1 VRAEL
6 LKVRSMPTPLWC
18 LIAVCVS
25 ALLGLGAVWQWGL
38 GSDLVAFD
46 VAIGFPLEIA
56 SVVFGAWIFGV
67 EYGQNTQRRTLTA
80 DPRRFR
86 LFVSKFVVALVLV
99 TLVTV
104 AIHLIAL
111 PLYGIAADRHGD
123 SIAIADYRELVLSS
137 LISNLAYV
145 ILGGALVL
153 ITASMAGG
161 VTAALVFIFVVDSVL
176 SAVPSVGDYTF
187 GVALNDV
194 LAGIRPSA
202 DGLFGGSVNSTVE
215 AAGILT
221 AWLVALA
228 GLGWL
233 RLWRG
238 DVK

>member
-1 VRAEL
+1 
-6 LKVRSMPTPLWC
+6 MPTPLWC

-25 ALLGLGAVWQWGL
+25 TLLGLGAVWQWGL
-38 GSDLVAFD
+38 GSDLGAFD
-46 VAIGFPLEIA
+46 IAIGFPMAIA

-104 AIHLIAL
+104 AVHLIAL
-111 PLYGIAADRHGD
+111 PLYEIVADRHGD
-123 SIAIADYRELVLSS
+123 SVAIADYRDLV
-137 LISNLAYV
+137 LISNLAFV
-145 ILGGALVL
+145 IVGGALVL

-161 VTAALVFIFVVDSVL
+161 VTAALVFIFVVDTVL
-176 SAVPSVGDYTF
+176 GAVPSVGDYTF
-187 GVALNDV
+187 GVALSD
-194 LAGIRPSA
+194 LLIGIRPSA
-202 DGLFGGSVNSTVE
+202 DETFGGSVHSTIE
-215 AAGILT
+215 AVGILA

>member
-1 VRAEL
+1 
-6 LKVRSMPTPLWC
+6 MPTPLWC

-25 ALLGLGAVWQWGL
+25 TLLGLGAVWQWGL
-38 GSDLVAFD
+38 GSDLGAFD
-46 VAIGFPLEIA
+46 IAIGFPMAIA

-104 AIHLIAL
+104 AVHLIAL
-111 PLYGIAADRHGD
+111 PLYEIVADRHGD
-123 SIAIADYRELVLSS
+123 SVAIADYRDLVLSS
-137 LISNLAYV
+137 LISNLAFV
-145 ILGGALVL
+145 IVGGALVL

-161 VTAALVFIFVVDSVL
+161 VTAALVFIFVVDTVL
-176 SAVPSVGDYTF
+176 GAVPSVGDYTF
-187 GVALNDV
+187 GVALSD
-194 LAGIRPSA
+194 LLIGIRPSA
-202 DGLFGGSVNSTVE
+202 DETFGGSVHSTIE
-215 AAGILT
+215 AVGILA